1 MVNVLFV
8 EDEESVARGRARY
21 LKRYGHECTIAPDG
35 RAGRELLTQGPGNA
49 DIIFCDFNMPNMDG
63 YEFTRTV
70 RTDPQY
76 VAYRNVP
83 IVGVGDFPD
92 AKKEYLTYGDC
103 MPKPFTPDA
112 LIASIQIYCL
122 Q

>member
-1 MVNVLFV
+1 MVKVLFV
-8 EDEESVARGRARY
+8 EDDETTARTWVRY
-21 LKRYGHECTIAPDG
+21 LNRHGHESTVAPDG
-35 RAGRELLTQGPGNA
+35 LKGLELLAQTSP
-49 DIIFCDFNMPNMDG
+49 DIVFCDFNMPGMNG
-63 YEFTRTV
+63 HEFTKAV

-76 VAYRNVP
+76 EAQRNVP

-92 AKKEYLTYGDC
+92 DKKEYLTYGDC

-112 LIASIQIYCL
+112 LLVSIQIYCP